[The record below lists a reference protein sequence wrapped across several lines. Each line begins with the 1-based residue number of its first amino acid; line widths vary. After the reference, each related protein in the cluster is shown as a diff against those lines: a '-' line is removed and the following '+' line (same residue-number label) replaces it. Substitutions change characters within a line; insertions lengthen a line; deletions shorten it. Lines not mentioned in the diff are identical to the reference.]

1 MGRKDYRPPAR
12 YALGFEEQDAR
23 VEIDAFDS
31 GEAFARAQKLVSAE
45 GAAVLYEDGVP
56 LARIGYSPSGFWTVS
71 QAA

>member
-1 MGRKDYRPPAR
+1 MGRKNYRPPAR
-12 YALGFEEQDAR
+12 YALGFDHGPAR
-23 VEIDAFDS
+23 VEIEAFDS

-45 GAAVLYEDGVP
+45 GAGILYEDGVP